1 MNQEQW
7 LRRATGGDSN
17 RKISERAGISDATLG
32 RHMKSNELPADT
44 IIKIAEAYDSNPIDA
59 LVALG
64 FMKPKWT
71 AAPTPLSALKAAD
84 DQDLTDEILYR
95 LKICEEIRGET
106 KAALENNTPVNQM

>member
-7 LRRATGGDSN
+7 LRKVTNGDSN

-32 RHMKSNELPADT
+32 RHMKNNELPADT
-44 IIKIAEAYDSNPIDA
+44 IIKIAEAYNANPIDA

-64 FMKPKWT
+64 FMQSKWS
-71 AAPTPLSALKAAD
+71 AAPTPLSALRQAG

-95 LKICEEIRGET
+95 LKICEEIRGDT
-106 KAALENNTPVNQM
+106 STALEDNTPVNQM

>member
-1 MNQEQW
+1 MDQEQW

-32 RHMKSNELPADT
+32 RHMKNNELPADT

-71 AAPTPLSALKAAD
+71 AAPTPLSALKQAD
-84 DQDLTDEILYR
+84 DKDLTDEILYR
-95 LKICEEIRGET
+95 LKICKEKRGDAST
-106 KAALENNTPVNQM
+106 ALDDNTPVDQI